1 MNDGF
6 TARAIALIRSIPA
19 GRVTTY
25 GMIAAGAGNRRGA
38 RQVARILH
46 SCSEKYGLPWHRVV
60 NRNGEISVR
69 SSMGYIFQRSL
80 LAEEGVL
87 PGADGR
93 IDFARFLWQPEE
105 Q

>member
-1 MNDGF
+1 M
-6 TARAIALIRSIPA
+6 RAIAIIRSIPA

-25 GMIAAGAGNRRGA
+25 GMIAAAAGNRRGA

-69 SSMGYIFQRSL
+69 SSVGYLFQRSL

-87 PGADGR
+87 IGADNR
-93 IDFARFLWQPEE
+93 IDFAKFLWQPEE
-105 Q
+105 K

>member
-1 MNDGF
+1 M
-6 TARAIALIRSIPA
+6 RAVALIQSIPT

-25 GMIAAGAGNRRGA
+25 GMIAAAAGNPRGA

-46 SCSEKYGLPWHRVV
+46 SCSEKYDLPWHRVV
-60 NRNGEISVR
+60 NRRGEIAVR
-69 SSMGYIFQRSL
+69 SSVGYLCQRGL

-87 PGADGR
+87 IGADGR
-93 IDFARFLWQPEE
+93 IDFASFLWLPAE